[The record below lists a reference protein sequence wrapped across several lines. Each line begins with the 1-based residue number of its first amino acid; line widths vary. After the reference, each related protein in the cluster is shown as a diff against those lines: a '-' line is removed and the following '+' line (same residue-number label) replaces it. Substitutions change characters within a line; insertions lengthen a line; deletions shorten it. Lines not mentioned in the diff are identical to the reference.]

1 MAASSAQHEYDFFP
15 MAGRERRY
23 RENDVADLF
32 PIASPGIP
40 LWWGNAGDPLV
51 VLVHDWYG
59 RLPWLETVG
68 AVLAREGFRV
78 SVPDLYSGTATSTA
92 EDAARLMTSLNVSRS
107 LSELDDIIATARG
120 EGSGKFG
127 VVGFSMGGWLALL
140 HAQGGA
146 VDAVVAFYATLA
158 PHDHGVVP
166 CPAMLQFAEF
176 DDWGKNEEPDDFIAR
191 LKEHGT
197 PVIAHTYPGT
207 QHSFANGSIP
217 DLVNPRAAQ
226 LALSRTA
233 LFMREHLIG

>member
-1 MAASSAQHEYDFFP
+1 
-15 MAGRERRY
+15 
-23 RENDVADLF
+23 
-32 PIASPGIP
+32 
-40 LWWGNAGDPLV
+40 
-51 VLVHDWYG
+51 
-59 RLPWLETVG
+59 
-68 AVLAREGFRV
+68 
-78 SVPDLYSGTATSTA
+78 
-92 EDAARLMTSLNVSRS
+92 
-107 LSELDDIIATARG
+107 
-120 EGSGKFG
+120 
-127 VVGFSMGGWLALL
+127 MGGWLALL

-176 DDWGKNEEPDDFIAR
+176 DEWGKNEDPDDFIAR